1 MAVEGAVDAGL
12 ALLEMKPHVGHGNW
26 LAWVDANC
34 TCGARQAQKYHA
46 PGAGVAFGQ
55 MRPEFAFDRLR
66 ALAALVAPE
75 PEPED
80 NEPKHDIRLRQLAAD
95 INQSHTKV
103 LEHFDAI
110 EAMRIE
116 LSRKNPGDP
125 RYGSFRALM
134 TSLVE
139 KDLRLPP
146 ELTADFLKL
155 VDVLRG
161 PDSAVFG
168 RVDLE
173 LSRIVRD
180 PELQMRTRLDDGMR
194 RGVRRRHAGRGRLPP
209 RDRLPRRGRVPAH
222 AGVLPLHRRRA
233 GRSSDDRGR
242 GPPRDAV

>member
-1 MAVEGAVDAGL
+1 MSRGEVIGPGPDVAALVERINRGHARCLDGARMAVEGAVDAGL

-34 TCGARQAQKYHA
+34 TCGARQAQKY
-46 PGAGVAFGQ
+46 
-55 MRPEFAFDRLR
+55 MRLARASLSGKCDLSSHLTVSG

-125 RYGSFRALM
+125 RYGSFR
-134 TSLVE
+134 
-139 KDLRLPP
+139 
-146 ELTADFLKL
+146 
-155 VDVLRG
+155 
-161 PDSAVFG
+161 
-168 RVDLE
+168 
-173 LSRIVRD
+173 
-180 PELQMRTRLDDGMR
+180 
-194 RGVRRRHAGRGRLPP
+194 
-209 RDRLPRRGRVPAH
+209 
-222 AGVLPLHRRRA
+222 
-233 GRSSDDRGR
+233 RS
-242 GPPRDAV
+242 